1 MDNYC
6 FFRNTP
12 DKCPTTPTQVNQTTL
27 GQCTCQCTCRT
38 NPRTNLDPE
47 GPVSVIGTPGD
58 LVVIPGVP
66 DPGITTR
73 FGNPLQRILV
83 VTTNEFDE
91 EVLRVTY
98 DDNGANNQWGFHEGG
113 GSIHVT
119 ELFRTPGLGGLLVE
133 IMGVTPPSFP
143 EVKWRLT
150 VSEDEGVPDRFPI
163 FLPEEPEEVYMMH
176 PLIETSLLRPRLCD
190 VLTLLIIRAI

>member
-1 MDNYC
+1 M
-6 FFRNTP
+6 
-12 DKCPTTPTQVNQTTL
+12 
-27 GQCTCQCTCRT
+27 
-38 NPRTNLDPE
+38 
-47 GPVSVIGTPGD
+47 SVIGTPGD

-119 ELFRTPGLGGLLVE
+119 GMYSSHWLIYRADKDLQ
-133 IMGVTPPSFP
+133 
-143 EVKWRLT
+143 
-150 VSEDEGVPDRFPI
+150 SEKF
-163 FLPEEPEEVYMMH
+163 
-176 PLIETSLLRPRLCD
+176 S
-190 VLTLLIIRAI
+190 